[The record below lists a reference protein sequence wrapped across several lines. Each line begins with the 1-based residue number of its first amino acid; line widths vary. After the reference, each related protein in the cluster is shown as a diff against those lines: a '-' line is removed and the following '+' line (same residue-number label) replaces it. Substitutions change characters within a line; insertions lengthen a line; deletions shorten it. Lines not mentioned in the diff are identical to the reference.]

1 MKMLTHI
8 LSRIGLLALLAVVM
22 VPAPASAQATEEL
35 DRERMTQFARAHVAI
50 NAARD
55 EFHGKVARVHDEEG
69 RRRAREEVEA
79 QIAEVLE
86 AQEMTKEQYDDITL
100 RISLDGELRT
110 MFDEI
115 LAELAAETGDG

>member
-1 MKMLTHI
+1 MKMLTHV
-8 LSRIGLLALLAVVM
+8 LSRIGLVALLAVVM
-22 VPAPASAQATEEL
+22 VPAPASAQAPQEL
-35 DRERMTQFARAHVAI
+35 DRARMTQFARAHVAI
-50 NAARD
+50 NDARD

-79 QIAEVLE
+79 QIDEVLE
-86 AQEMTKEQYDDITL
+86 AQELTHEQYDDITL

-115 LAELAAETGDG
+115 LAELAAETGER